1 MNAVLDWGNAVKV
14 GFSKAVSLGD
24 ASDVDLDDLLDHL
37 AYDVRTRAIL
47 VCVETV
53 GNPRRF
59 FSAARAAAKV
69 KPVVILK
76 SGRHSVTADQI
87 STHSGILATEDAVYD
102 AVIRRAGLLRV
113 NDLDG
118 LFDAAGALAR
128 LKRVS
133 EAGKRLAIVT
143 NDRGVGILA
152 ADRLL
157 DLGGSLSELS
167 DEGMEAIKPRTA
179 ALDRRHAARSGLHIA
194 DGRPG

>member
-1 MNAVLDWGNAVKV
+1 MRR
-14 GFSKAVSLGD
+14 
-24 ASDVDLDDLLDHL
+24 DVDLDDMLDHL

-53 GNPRRF
+53 GDPRRF

-76 SGRHSVTADQI
+76 SGRHSVTADRV

-102 AVIRRAGLLRV
+102 AVIRAPGCC
-113 NDLDG
+113 G
-118 LFDAAGALAR
+118 FMIWTACSMPPSALAR

-133 EAGKRLAIVT
+133 DTGERLAIVT
-143 NDRGVGILA
+143 NDRGIGILA

-157 DLGGSLSELS
+157 DLGGTLLRSATRRGPPSFRMRRCA
-167 DEGMEAIKPRTA
+167 GMGDMPLDLDVT
-179 ALDRRHAARSGLHIA
+179 LDRSKHICLFS
-194 DGRPG
+194 RR